1 MRTPGQ
7 QVPMWARSEER
18 GRAGVG
24 NTLTPGLAVQIRRES
39 VMRGRHAAGP
49 EYAERLEGSAL
60 ACHRMRVVLET
71 IAGTKRVTDACM
83 ELDICQQRF
92 EAIRQEAIQ
101 AGVAALELRPAGR
114 PRKGNPAAD
123 AETARLRAEV
133 ADLKAQLQASGIR
146 AELAT
151 TLPRL
156 GAEPGKKS

>member
-1 MRTPGQ
+1 
-7 QVPMWARSEER
+7 
-18 GRAGVG
+18 
-24 NTLTPGLAVQIRRES
+24 
-39 VMRGRHAAGP
+39 MRGRPAAGP
-49 EYAERLEGSAL
+49 EYAERLDGSEL

-71 IAGTKRVTDACM
+71 IAGTKLVLEACA

-92 EAIRQEAIQ
+92 ETIRQEAIQ

-114 PRKGNPAAD
+114 PRKSTTAAD
-123 AETARLRAEV
+123 DETVRLRERVAE
-133 ADLKAQLQASGIR
+133 LEAQLRAAVIR

>member
-1 MRTPGQ
+1 M
-7 QVPMWARSEER
+7 S
-18 GRAGVG
+18 
-24 NTLTPGLAVQIRRES
+24 LTPVGGPSPIRRES

-49 EYAERLEGSAL
+49 EYAERLGGSEL
-60 ACHRMRVVLET
+60 ACQRMRVVLET
-71 IAGTKRVTDACM
+71 IAGTKRVTAACT

-114 PRKGNPAAD
+114 PRKSNPAAAD
-123 AETARLRAEV
+123 ETARLRAQV
-133 ADLKAQLQASGIR
+133 AELEAQLQAAVIR

-156 GAEPGKKS
+156 GGETGKKS